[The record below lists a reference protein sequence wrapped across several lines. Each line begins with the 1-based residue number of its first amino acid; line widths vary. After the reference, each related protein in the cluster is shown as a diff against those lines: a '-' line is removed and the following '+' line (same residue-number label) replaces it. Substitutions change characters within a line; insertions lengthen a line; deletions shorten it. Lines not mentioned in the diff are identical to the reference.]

1 MSRDFELLQRV
12 EQERSRRS
20 HSRDPISEAFRVPK
34 QKAAPAIAQEQTTA
48 ARLLS
53 AHLAPPVRNELTKL
67 VFRTFLSTPALTV
80 VMFTG
85 VEAGEGAKWIAAC
98 TADVLA
104 NAIRGRVC
112 LLDADL
118 ESPILH
124 QYFSVPNE
132 NGLASALWESCSIHH
147 ATRRVGENL
156 WIVPAG
162 SQQGASQLTS
172 AMFHAAVVDLLD
184 AFDYVVIS
192 APDCERCA
200 EVGVIGAATAGAVLV
215 LDEMLTRRVAAQ
227 DAKVALEA
235 AKIRIL
241 GSVLNNRSFPIPD
254 FLYSR
259 L

>member
-12 EQERSRRS
+12 EQERSRSS
-20 HSRDPISEAFRVPK
+20 HSTDPFREAFRAVDVEPG
-34 QKAAPAIAQEQTTA
+34 IDQEQPETA
-48 ARLLS
+48 TQLS
-53 AHLAPPVRNELTKL
+53 AHLASPVRNELTKL
-67 VFRTFLSTPALTV
+67 VLRTFLSTPALKV

-118 ESPILH
+118 ESPTLH
-124 QYFSVPNE
+124 RYFPIPNQS
-132 NGLASALWESCSIHH
+132 GLASALWGSCSIHH
-147 ATRRVGENL
+147 ATNRVDENL

-162 SQQGASQLTS
+162 TQQVESQMTS
-172 AMFHAAVVDLLD
+172 AMFQEAVGDLLD

-192 APDCERCA
+192 APDCERYA
-200 EVGVIGAATAGAVLV
+200 EVGVIGAATEGAVLV
-215 LDEMLTRRVAAQ
+215 LDAMQTRRVAAQ
-227 DAKVALEA
+227 AAKLALEA